1 MTLRLLQ
8 NLNTAFA
15 VEDGYSALKRAITAE
30 RAARLGG
37 LGNDVAATMRRLRA
51 KEPDNPQRSTLVRE
65 AARLVWHYFIQ
76 RELTGMIQHDHPIAE
91 YGIPPEVLGR
101 LGAAE

>member
-15 VEDGYSALKRAITAE
+15 VEDGYSALEQAITAE
-30 RAARLGG
+30 RAATLGR

-51 KEPDNPQRSTLVRE
+51 MEPHNPQRSTLVRE

-91 YGIPPEVLGR
+91 YGIPRDVLGR
-101 LGAAE
+101 LGATE

>member
-30 RAARLGG
+30 RAATLGG
-37 LGNDVAATMRRLRA
+37 LGNDVAARPHA
-51 KEPDNPQRSTLVRE
+51 WS
-65 AARLVWHYFIQ
+65 
-76 RELTGMIQHDHPIAE
+76 
-91 YGIPPEVLGR
+91 GIISSSGN
-101 LGAAE
+101 